1 MTFGF
6 TSSYI
11 GCMTVAAD
19 KSDKKE
25 TVCLSIVRPAPAW
38 QDSLARSASLGR
50 ETSPDPALGALRA
63 WSPPWRGRSVRAQAV
78 VTAGVTNRRWR
89 RRSLPATMPLPAG
102 RQALRLASIVRH
114 TASFFSL
121 PAATVMHP
129 PISFS
134 FIFF

>member
-1 MTFGF
+1 MLEVRGIETYYGNIPALRGI
-6 TSSYI
+6 SI
-11 GCMTVAAD
+11 DVPEGAHEIRGHVAA
-19 KSDKKE
+19 
-25 TVCLSIVRPAPAW
+25 
-38 QDSLARSASLGR
+38 LG
-50 ETSPDPALGALRA
+50 EG
-63 WSPPWRGRSVRAQAV
+63 AQAV